1 MTTTTE
7 TKAVWHSIDTATLNP
22 EQTKFY
28 NTYKDI
34 NTKAG
39 EARKAFEK
47 AFVAGYKA
55 PEGYKLAV
63 SHRFGLSVA
72 VVKDDSPKGKASK
85 AASLA
90 QFLAERAAIGVAA

>member
-1 MTTTTE
+1 MTTATE

-22 EQTKFY
+22 EQAKLY
-28 NTYKDI
+28 NAYRDI

-55 PEGYKLAV
+55 PDGYKLAV

-72 VVKDDSPKGKASK
+72 VVKDDGKGKTNSK
-85 AASLA
+85 AMSLTA
-90 QFLAERAAIGVAA
+90 FLQNARAA